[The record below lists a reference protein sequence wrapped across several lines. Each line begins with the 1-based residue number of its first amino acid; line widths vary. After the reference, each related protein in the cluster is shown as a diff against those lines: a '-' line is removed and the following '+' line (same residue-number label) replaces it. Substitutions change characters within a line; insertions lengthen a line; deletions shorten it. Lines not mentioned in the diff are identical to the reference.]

1 MESKDELYTEIR
13 KLISRSIQYSIPI
26 EHGTEVIHIRQGDT
40 MTPQNIKRVGL
51 LSSKYYEQILE
62 KKSNL
67 LRIVVTDDLVGARKT
82 LCNLDID
89 LWFGPKDL
97 NAVQAWTLMSR

>member
-1 MESKDELYTEIR
+1 
-13 KLISRSIQYSIPI
+13 
-26 EHGTEVIHIRQGDT
+26 
-40 MTPQNIKRVGL
+40 
-51 LSSKYYEQILE
+51 LE

-89 LWFGPKDL
+89 LWFGPQDL
-97 NAVQAWTLMSR
+97 NAVQALTLMSRANRLVTANSTLSWWAGFLAVQDGNTVEIPDPFFKSSNLHAGDAFHFPEFKLRDSVFI